1 MPDTYLMRTDVPSR
15 TKTGHGTV
23 TAAQV
28 ERLVDKNKGLTIQKS
43 LMMSGSAT
51 LLRSW
56 ADISVSAKWVRLAP
70 TLSHVF
76 N

>member
-1 MPDTYLMRTDVPSR
+1 MPDPDLMQADVSVNAEVR
-15 TKTGHGTV
+15 HI
-23 TAAQV
+23 
-28 ERLVDKNKGLTIQKS
+28 ERLFDRNKGLTIQKS